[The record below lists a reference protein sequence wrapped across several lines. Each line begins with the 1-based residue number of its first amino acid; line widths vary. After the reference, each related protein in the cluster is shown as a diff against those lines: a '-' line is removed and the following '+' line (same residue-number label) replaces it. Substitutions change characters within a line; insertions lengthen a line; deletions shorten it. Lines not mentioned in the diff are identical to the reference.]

1 MRHVSAPDQ
10 ARWGGR
16 VRHPGR
22 HAAGAA
28 SAAAAAAGLILVTG
42 CSVPGFSS
50 SAGGGP
56 TASGTVT
63 VEAAPGVPD
72 APLYI
77 GLRDGLFSKA
87 GLTVHVVS
95 TPTVPA
101 EVAALRNGT
110 ADIAFGDYAN
120 MFYAQEQ
127 SPAPHL
133 LALADGYDAGPN
145 VMEVLTL
152 PNSPIDSP
160 RKLEYKV
167 IGTASAQG
175 IPTHNGTQ
183 QSQPYGI
190 DTVATWSVL
199 ASDNVRVQKTITW
212 DPMPASK
219 LIGALKNHQ
228 VDAILATEPTI
239 YAAESQLGAVPV
251 VDSCTGATANLPL
264 DGYFTTKSYASK
276 NPQVLAAFR
285 GALAKAQA
293 QAAMAAPLQTALT
306 KSAGLKAQAA
316 AMVTLGSYPTTLSA
330 ANLQRVVQLMYNF
343 GTLSSNFNVKSMVV
357 KPNGS

>member
-1 MRHVSAPDQ
+1 MRHVFAPDQ

-16 VRHPGR
+16 VRRPGR
-22 HAAGAA
+22 PAVA
-28 SAAAAAAGLILVTG
+28 AAAAAAGLILVTG
-42 CSVPGFSS
+42 CQLPGFSS
-50 SAGGGP
+50 SAAAGP

-87 GLTVHVVS
+87 GLTVHVVKS
-95 TPTVPA
+95 SSVPA

-127 SPAPHL
+127 GPPHL

-145 VMEVLTL
+145 VVEVLTL
-152 PNSPIDSP
+152 PGSDIVTP
-160 RKLEYKV
+160 RNLENKV
-167 IGTASAQG
+167 IGTAPAQA
-175 IPTHNGTQ
+175 IPTHHAKD

-199 ASDNVRVQKTITW
+199 ASDNVRVRTITW
-212 DPMPASK
+212 DPMPASE
-219 LIGALKNHQ
+219 LIGALQHHQ

-239 YAAESQLGAVPV
+239 YSAESRLGAVPV

-264 DGYFTTKSYASK
+264 DGYFTTKSYAGK
-276 NPQVLAAFR
+276 NAQVLAAFR
-285 GALAKAQA
+285 SALVKAQA

-316 AMVTLGSYPTTLSA
+316 AMVTLGSYPTTTSALS
-330 ANLQRVVQLMYNF
+330 LQRVVNLMFNF
-343 GTLSSNFNVKSMVV
+343 GSLPNNLDVHSIVV

>member
-16 VRHPGR
+16 MRRPGR
-22 HAAGAA
+22 RSSGVM
-28 SAAAAAAGLILVTG
+28 AAAAGLILVTG
-42 CSVPGFSS
+42 CSFPGFSS
-50 SAGGGP
+50 SAAGGP
-56 TASGTVT
+56 TASGTVI
-63 VEAAPGVPD
+63 VQAPPGVAD

-77 GLRDGLFSKA
+77 GLKDGLFSKA
-87 GLTVHVVS
+87 GLTVHVVNS
-95 TPTVPA
+95 SSVPQA
-101 EVAALRNGT
+101 VAALRNHT
-110 ADIAFGDYAN
+110 ADMAFGDYAN
-120 MFYAQEQ
+120 MFYAEEQ
-127 SPAPHL
+127 KPAPHL

-145 VMEVLTL
+145 VVEVLTL
-152 PNSPIDSP
+152 PGSTIDKA

-167 IGTASAQG
+167 IGTASTQE
-175 IPTHNGTQ
+175 IPTHNAKNQ
-183 QSQPYGI
+183 PQPYGI

-199 ASDNVRVQKTITW
+199 TSDNVKVHTITW

-219 LIGALKNHQ
+219 LIGALQNHQ
-228 VDAILATEPTI
+228 VDAILATEPII

-343 GTLSSNFNVKSMVV
+343 GTLPSNFNVKSMVV

>member
-1 MRHVSAPDQ
+1 MWHVSAPDQ
-10 ARWGGR
+10 SRWGDR
-16 VRHPGR
+16 LRRPGR
-22 HAAGAA
+22 RTAVV
-28 SAAAAAAGLILVTG
+28 AAAAASLILVTG
-42 CSVPGFSS
+42 CHVPGFSS
-50 SAGGGP
+50 SAGAGP

-63 VEAAPGVPD
+63 VEAVPGVPD

-87 GLTVHVVS
+87 GLTVHVVKS
-95 TPTVPA
+95 SSVPA

-127 SPAPHL
+127 GPPHL

-145 VMEVLTL
+145 VVEVLTL
-152 PNSPIDSP
+152 PGSDIVTP
-160 RKLEYKV
+160 RNLENKV
-167 IGTASAQG
+167 IGTAPAQA
-175 IPTHNGTQ
+175 IPTHNAKD

-199 ASDNVRVQKTITW
+199 ASDNVRVRTITW
-212 DPMPASK
+212 DPMPPSE
-219 LIGALKNHQ
+219 LIGALQHHQ

-239 YAAESQLGAVPV
+239 YSAESRLGAVPV

-264 DGYFTTKSYASK
+264 DGYFTTKSYAGK
-276 NPQVLAAFR
+276 NAQVLAAFR
-285 GALAKAQA
+285 SALVKAQA

-316 AMVTLGSYPTTLSA
+316 AMVTLGSYPTTTSALS
-330 ANLQRVVQLMYNF
+330 LQRVVNLMFNF
-343 GTLSSNFNVKSMVV
+343 GSLPNNLDVHSIVV